1 MIDWNRNGMCDPV
14 DVGIDIAVQSA
25 ASNQEMYVKKMVSD
39 TIRKASK
46 KSPLSRLL
54 NRIKES
60 NSKMK

>member
-25 ASNQEMYVKKMVSD
+25 ASNQEMYVEKMVSD